1 MTNKIKRAAAIRQLS
16 AARTTKGQA
25 VSACDDPY
33 PFGEVEEL
41 HQCSE
46 CGNYVGSQHFCWGS
60 YPQ

>member
-1 MTNKIKRAAAIRQLS
+1 M
-16 AARTTKGQA
+16 
-25 VSACDDPY
+25 SACDDPY